1 MAFTDSRTK
10 PVESCTQPSA
20 DAESRDRELAELA
33 ELVGLDPTTLVALF
47 APKEPTQTDSLVVVR
62 RMTRLVDFVPL
73 SEVELACLENVF
85 VVGPQAR
92 VAGSTILNDLL
103 RHACGASWD
112 KLEEPLAT
120 RMRFRRGAKMAELAR
135 LAEYVKGRPDLFSRE
150 RIAQFEVVARLESDV
165 RRRMAV

>member
-1 MAFTDSRTK
+1 MAYIDSRMK

-20 DAESRDRELAELA
+20 DAESRARELA

-47 APKEPTQTDSLVVVR
+47 AQKEPSQTGHPDSMVVVR

-73 SEVELACLENVF
+73 SEAELACLENVF

-103 RHACGASWD
+103 RHVAGASWETLD
-112 KLEEPLAT
+112 EPTAA
-120 RMRFRRGAKMAELAR
+120 RMRLRRGAKSEEFTSLHAFVDAR
-135 LAEYVKGRPDLFSRE
+135 RDVFASVRV
-150 RIAQFEVVARLESDV
+150 AQFAAVAALEKGL
-165 RRRMAV
+165 RRRMGR